1 MKITQF
7 NSKLYLVIYING
19 AQQKNQFYDERSE
32 GSNQKMKLNVK
43 QEKGITMTA
52 LVITV
57 ITLLILTN
65 VMIYNTQSSIDISKL
80 TNLYNDIELLRDK
93 VSTY

>member
-1 MKITQF
+1 MMKGKIT
-7 NSKLYLVIYING
+7 
-19 AQQKNQFYDERSE
+19 
-32 GSNQKMKLNVK
+32 

-65 VMIYNTQSSIDISKL
+65 VMIF
-80 TNLYNDIELLRDK
+80 
-93 VSTY
+93 